1 MVAAVLLILAV
12 LVLAA
17 WIVAH
22 VALLLRVL
30 RVTEITTRQR
40 WFALLP
46 LVTPVLAWQL
56 GKRRHVVLWVCL
68 VVLYVALRVGLAAR

>member
-1 MVAAVLLILAV
+1 MLLILAV

-22 VALLLRVL
+22 VALLVRVF

-40 WFALLP
+40 WFALFP
-46 LVTPVLAWQL
+46 LATPVLAWQF
-56 GKRRHVVLWVCL
+56 GKRRHAVLWVCL
-68 VVLYVALRVGLAAR
+68 VVTYAGLRAALAPR